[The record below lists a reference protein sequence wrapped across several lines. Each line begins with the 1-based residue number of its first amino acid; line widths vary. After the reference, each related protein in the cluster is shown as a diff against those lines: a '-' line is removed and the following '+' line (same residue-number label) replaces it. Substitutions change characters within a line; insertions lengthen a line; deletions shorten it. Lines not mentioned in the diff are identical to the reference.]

1 MWFIRYILFSILC
14 FNLSRLAALSL
25 EGPEGE
31 KEVILVQ
38 DQSPELWWGGAPIH
52 TESYVLVLSE
62 NSFAYWIVYN
72 IPATTD
78 YFPKGLQQSVLLPDG
93 SFQGMNDF
101 DHIGYTGP
109 AAPSR
114 SHSYILTL
122 YALDKRL
129 ASPPGQRFEKIQTE
143 MLGHV
148 LKSVSLTGIVPFHLD
163 RHRTSPNPI
172 LHTKPGDK
180 DE

>member
-1 MWFIRYILFSILC
+1 MLFRLFSIFSFSPAL
-14 FNLSRLAALSL
+14 LAALSL
-25 EGPEGE
+25 ESAAGNRM
-31 KEVILVQ
+31 VILEQ
-38 DQSPELWWGGAPIH
+38 NQSPQLSWEEVPKN
-52 TESYVLVLSE
+52 TESFVLVLHE

-72 IPATTD
+72 IPVTTR
-78 YFPKGLQQSVLLPDG
+78 YFPKGIKQSTVLADG

-129 ASPPGQRFEKIQTE
+129 ALPPGQRFNNIQAE

-148 LKSVSLTGIVPFHLD
+148 LKSVSLTGLVPFNAD
-163 RHRTSPNPI
+163 RHPTAPNPI

-180 DE
+180 R